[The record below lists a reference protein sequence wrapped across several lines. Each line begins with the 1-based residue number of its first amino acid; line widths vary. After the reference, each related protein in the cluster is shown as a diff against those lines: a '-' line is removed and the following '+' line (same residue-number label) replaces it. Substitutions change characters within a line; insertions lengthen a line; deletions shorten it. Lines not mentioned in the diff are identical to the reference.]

1 MDKFL
6 VIFLGLITTL
16 FLLRFDIVDFSSFI
30 FEYIALLT
38 LFGLFIRGYR
48 WFTSTERCGILL
60 LMWHKTFECMEEVK
74 TLQSFL
80 NNYQFLDFLLGD
92 IVALTGIL
100 LVTLSF
106 CSRFT
111 RQKQQL
117 NMDSHTKIYNKFA
130 IEHITHSVLETG
142 KIKRSSTSILIID
155 VDKFKSFNDSYGHL
169 LGDDVLL
176 MVTSHLKKN
185 IRSGDF
191 LGRWGGDEFVIICPN
206 TSERETI
213 KIMKRIQESA
223 INTLSVKSIPIR
235 LSIGATT
242 SISSQDSFVQIFREA
257 DRALYQVKENGRNGY
272 KHHINPSIYQT
283 L

>member
-1 MDKFL
+1 MDKF
-6 VIFLGLITTL
+6 VITFLILITTL
-16 FLLRFDIVDFSSFI
+16 FFLQIDIVDFSSVI
-30 FEYIALLT
+30 FEIIALLT

-48 WFTSTERCGILL
+48 WLTSTERCGILL
-60 LMWHKTFECMEEVK
+60 LMWHKAFECMEEVQA
-74 TLQSFL
+74 LQSFF
-80 NNYQFLDFLLGD
+80 NNYPFLDFLLGD
-92 IVALTGIL
+92 ILALTGIL
-100 LVTLSF
+100 LVTLSVYY
-106 CSRFT
+106 RFT

-169 LGDDVLL
+169 LGDDVLV

-206 TSERETI
+206 TSDLEAI
-213 KIMKRIQESA
+213 KIMKRIQDSGVDS
-223 INTLSVKSIPIR
+223 LSVKSTPIR

-242 SISSQDSFVQIFREA
+242 SICSQDPFDQIFREA
-257 DRALYQVKENGRNGY
+257 DRALYQVKEHGRNGY
-272 KHHINPSIYQT
+272 KHHNNPSISQA